1 MANVSR
7 DNVWVIDTASADP
20 ISTDDIYI
28 HALRWVSTA
37 ASAGDQVVVTNAA
50 GDVVWEAFATGA
62 NYTEESQ
69 VPLRITDGL
78 AVPTLDSGIL
88 YLYHLLKP

>member
-1 MANVSR
+1 MANVYR
-7 DNVWVIDTASADP
+7 DQVWIIDTASATP
-20 ISTDDIYI
+20 ITEDDVYI
-28 HALRWVSTA
+28 QALRWVSTA
-37 ASAGDQVVVTNAA
+37 ASAGDEVVVTNAD
-50 GDVVWEAFATGA
+50 GDTVWQSFATGA
-62 NYTEESQ
+62 NYIEESQ